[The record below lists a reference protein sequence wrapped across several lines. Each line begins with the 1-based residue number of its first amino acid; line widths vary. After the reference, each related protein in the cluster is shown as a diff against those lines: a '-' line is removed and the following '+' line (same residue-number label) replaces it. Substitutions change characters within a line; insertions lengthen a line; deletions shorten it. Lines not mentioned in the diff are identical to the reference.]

1 MSPHLKRRT
10 GAKPAVWSEV
20 FNSKNAN
27 SRLIKWDK
35 TLLLKMHIIGKTK
48 KSTNSN
54 KPLN

>member
-1 MSPHLKRRT
+1 MSPHLQRRT
-10 GAKPAVWSEV
+10 GAKPAVLSEV

-54 KPLN
+54 NPLN